1 MKPMDTCNCSKEDF
15 DNEISARM
23 ENNILLDI
31 STGCESNW
39 LKLKKNNPNWF
50 GIKTFE

>member
-1 MKPMDTCNCSKEDF
+1 MEPMDAFNCSKEDF

-31 STGCESNW
+31 STGCQSNW
-39 LKLKKNNPNWF
+39 LKLKNKNPQLFWHKD
-50 GIKTFE
+50 I